1 MKQSLLALAV
11 VLGVSALSS
20 GARAQMPNG
29 IDYFNQSEAGVN
41 ALKQQL
47 AHSQQD
53 LMQQQTMAVQN
64 LMADPRVQAMY
75 QQHQAQGGRMPYAE
89 FAYQYGLTG
98 GFTPQGK
105 AYATQVLRQNTQQ
118 EHQSWL
124 GWQGAQGA
132 RGQAQ
137 QNWQSG
143 YAANQYEAG
152 NGLRGTSTW
161 IDPMSGASY
170 QLPHAA
176 ANTPTYD
183 PRTGRYFQMDGNG
196 NYYVSTP
203 QGTWAP
209 MTPYR

>member
-1 MKQSLLALAV
+1 MKLSLAMLAV
-11 VLGVSALSS
+11 LMASS
-20 GARAQMPNG
+20 LTGGAKAQNG

-47 AHSQQD
+47 AQSQQM
-53 LMQQQTMAVQN
+53 LSQQQNLSIQN
-64 LMADPRVQAMY
+64 LMADPRVRAMY
-75 QQHQAQGGRMPYAE
+75 QQHQAQGGQMLYPQ

-98 GFTPQGK
+98 GFTPEG
-105 AYATQVLRQNTQQ
+105 RQRAFAAQQ
-118 EHQSWL
+118 QINGRDHQAWM
-124 GWQGAQGA
+124 GARAAEQERARAQGA
-132 RGQAQ
+132 
-137 QNWQSG
+137 WQSG
-143 YAANQYEAG
+143 YAANQQEAG

-176 ANTPTYD
+176 ADRPAYD
-183 PRTGRYFQMDGNG
+183 PRTGRYFQMDGRG

-203 QGTWAP
+203 QGSWAP